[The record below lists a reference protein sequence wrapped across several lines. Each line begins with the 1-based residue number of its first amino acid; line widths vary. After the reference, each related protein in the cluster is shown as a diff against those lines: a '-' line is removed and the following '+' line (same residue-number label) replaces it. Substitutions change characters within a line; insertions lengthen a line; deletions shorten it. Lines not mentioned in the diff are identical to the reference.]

1 MVVSSLSE
9 GAPIAMLEAAITGVP
24 TVGTAVGHV
33 AEYAPE
39 AAIAVPSRDAGA
51 LAAAILRLA
60 GDEEFRLRLANAAQA
75 RALVEDAD
83 FTASAFLDLY
93 ARAIHAR
100 KAA

>member
-1 MVVSSLSE
+1 
-9 GAPIAMLEAAITGVP
+9 
-24 TVGTAVGHV
+24 VGTAVGHV

-39 AAIAVPSRDAGA
+39 AAIAVPRRDAGA

-60 GDEEFRLRLANAAQA
+60 GDEELRLRLAHAAHA
-75 RALVEDAD
+75 RALAEDAD
-83 FTASAFLDLY
+83 FTAAAFLDLY